1 MARVTLRWHQ
11 DRVVSRVRAQTMQR
25 AQVAATVLERN
36 VKSRLGTPYP
46 PASRPGQPPHRRSGA
61 LQRGVQATAR
71 LINRFRVRVAVMIAA
86 FYAPF
91 LQRGTRRMA
100 RRPITGYAED
110 ARAVVDILS
119 GRRRS

>member
-11 DRVVSRVRAQTMQR
+11 DRVVSRVRTDTLRR
-25 AQVAATVLERN
+25 AQIAATVLERN
-36 VKSRLGTPYP
+36 VKARLGTPGP
-46 PASRPGQPPHRRSGA
+46 PASRPGQPPRRRSGA
-61 LQRGVQATAR
+61 LQRGVRATAR
-71 LINRFRVRVAVMIAA
+71 LVNQFRVRVAVSVAA

-110 ARAVVDILS
+110 TRAVVDILS